1 MRVYNFETVVKDR
14 SIIVLPENMRLYNR
28 RDN

>member
-1 MRVYNFETVVKDR
+1 MRVYNFEAVVKDR